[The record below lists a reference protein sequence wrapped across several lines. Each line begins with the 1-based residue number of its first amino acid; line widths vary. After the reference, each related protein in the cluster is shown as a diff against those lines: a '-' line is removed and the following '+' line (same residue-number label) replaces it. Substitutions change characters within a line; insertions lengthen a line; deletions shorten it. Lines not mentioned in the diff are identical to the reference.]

1 MLSKMVSKGLK
12 CRSEKGQAV
21 VEFTFVA
28 LFFFMLIFA
37 IVEFSHLFYT
47 RLTLQHALSEAGRFM
62 ITGQGI
68 DISGKDPNAR
78 LTIIKN
84 KFCEKLIGT
93 GLSCADLDSHLSVDC
108 PGGCTQP
115 AGGAGQ
121 TVTVSVRFE
130 KHWFTALF
138 NNISGGPVS
147 LTVSTTWKNEPYL
160 SS

>member
-1 MLSKMVSKGLK
+1 MISQVLSIGQKW
-12 CRSEKGQAV
+12 RSEKGQTV

-78 LTIIKN
+78 LTVIKN
-84 KFCEKLIGT
+84 KLCEKLIGT

-108 PGGCTQP
+108 PGGCTQT

-121 TVTVSVRFE
+121 TVTVTVTFE

-138 NNISGGPVS
+138 HNISGGPVS